1 MTVYGLKNKSDM
13 LVNVL
18 NSLQKD
24 AGITAIYPG
33 SIARAFAEAF
43 TSEISDLYEALRFN
57 INQNNLLTASGK
69 NLDLIGELYGIQRKA
84 ITEYAAEDRQ
94 SFNIEFFIDKAHS
107 ADIRIPN
114 NTLVYNDVSNFITKQ
129 YSFKVVGDIIIP
141 RGNLKAYGRVE
152 PNFTDN
158 AYVAPVNSLT
168 KHNFFS
174 PAGVILFCNNPKEV
188 YSNVNSESDSNY
200 RRRIVAGIK
209 SKSAG
214 TAESV
219 RFAALSVKGVRD
231 VKIREG
237 SYGIGSC
244 DIIVVPENS
253 SALSS
258 LPQNVILATS
268 KVKPVGVKFNVRIAE
283 KINIGLSYTI
293 RIPMGISETLAS
305 GIRNQSV
312 LFVKRYLNSL
322 SVGETLS
329 VSELERQIKSSSDY
343 IRGVIITAMDADGRD
358 LSLSD
363 YTPDGIKRYVAAG
376 TIAVSSVIMGNSI
389 Y

>member
-1 MTVYGLKNKSDM
+1 MTVYGIKNKSDI

-43 TSEISDLYEALRFN
+43 TSEISDLYESLRFN

-69 NLDLIGELYGIQRKA
+69 NLDLIGDLYGIQRKT
-84 ITEYAAEDRQ
+84 ITDYSAEDRQ
-94 SFNIEFFIDKAHS
+94 SFNIEFFINKAHS
-107 ADIRIPN
+107 SDVLIPSG
-114 NTLVYNDVSNFITKQ
+114 TLVYNDVSNFVTKQ
-129 YSFKVVGDIIIP
+129 YSFKLVGDVTIA

-168 KHNFFS
+168 KHSFFS

-200 RRRIVAGIK
+200 RRRIVASIK
-209 SKSAG
+209 SKAVG
-214 TAESV
+214 TVESV
-219 RFAALSVKGVRD
+219 RFAALSVRGVRD

-237 SYGIGSC
+237 SYGVGSC

-253 SALSS
+253 SALSN
-258 LPQNVILATS
+258 LPQNIILATS
-268 KVKPVGVKFNVRIAE
+268 QVKPVGVKFNVRIAE
-283 KINIGLSYTI
+283 KVGIGLSYTI
-293 RIPMGISETLAS
+293 RIPMGVNETLAA

-329 VSELERQIKSSSDY
+329 VGELERQIKTASDY
-343 IRGVIITAMDADGRD
+343 IRGVVITAMTADGREIP
-358 LSLSD
+358 LTD
-363 YTPDGIKRYVAAG
+363 YTPDGVKKYLAAG
-376 TIAVSSVIMGNSI
+376 TITVNSVIMGTSV